1 MLTLSAVPPISNTT
15 LHLAHFRN
23 LDRSLSYLP
32 NTAALRPSHANAL
45 PPFLAFTSYGGFWL
59 AYSAFLHPSY
69 GVAAAYTGKT
79 DELTSAIG
87 IFLSAWFIITFL
99 FL

>member
-1 MLTLSAVPPISNTT
+1 M
-15 LHLAHFRN
+15 
-23 LDRSLSYLP
+23 
-32 NTAALRPSHANAL
+32 LRPSHPDAL
-45 PPFLAFTSYGGFWL
+45 PQFLAFTSYGGFWL

-69 GVAAAYTGKT
+69 GVGTAYAGHT

-87 IFLSAWFIITFL
+87 IFLAAWFIITFL